1 MQKASGARRYRRSQV
16 TLRIGAGVKTPI
28 SADCSR
34 RSLPSADD
42 CYGGRPLHL
51 VHGSVL
57 ITEPIFWKLR
67 CQLPGFPGPAT
78 GLARAHCGIMLHTLI
93 VRLDQVDAEKQ
104 RRVHR
109 VGRFAGEISEI
120 VKTTQPVTLLPK
132 VTITTALAGRIK
144 QAVVGTVLIADI
156 LQYKQTRIRKCL
168 K

>member
-1 MQKASGARRYRRSQV
+1 
-16 TLRIGAGVKTPI
+16 
-28 SADCSR
+28 
-34 RSLPSADD
+34 
-42 CYGGRPLHL
+42 
-51 VHGSVL
+51 
-57 ITEPIFWKLR
+57 
-67 CQLPGFPGPAT
+67 
-78 GLARAHCGIMLHTLI
+78 MLHTFI

-120 VKTTQPVTLLPK
+120 VKTAQPVTLLPK
-132 VTITTALAGRIK
+132 VTIATAIAGRIK